1 MENIYSEEQK
11 ITKSV
16 KARKETIDFLL
27 NFSKSFQVVGNRKQK
42 FEVTL
47 N

>member
-1 MENIYSEEQK
+1 MENIYSEEQRTVK
-11 ITKSV
+11 TV
-16 KARKETIDFLL
+16 KARRETIDFLL
-27 NFSKSFQVVGNRKQK
+27 SYSKSIKVVDYKKHK

>member
-11 ITKSV
+11 SV
-16 KARKETIDFLL
+16 KTVRASKRTIDFLL
-27 NFSKSFQVVGNRKQK
+27 SYSKSIHVVDYKKHQ

>member
-1 MENIYSEEQK
+1 MENVYSEEQE
-11 ITKSV
+11 TVKSV
-16 KARKETIDFLL
+16 KARRETIDFLL
-27 NFSKSFQVVGNRKQK
+27 SYSKSITVVDYKKHK

>member
-11 ITKSV
+11 AVRSV
-16 KARKETIDFLL
+16 KARRETIDFLL
-27 NFSKSFQVVGNRKQK
+27 SYSKSIQVVDYKKHK

>member
-11 ITKSV
+11 TVKSV
-16 KARKETIDFLL
+16 RASQETIDFLL
-27 NFSKSFQVVGNRKQK
+27 SFSKSIHVVESKKCK

>member
-11 ITKSV
+11 AV
-16 KARKETIDFLL
+16 KAVKASQKTIDFLL
-27 NFSKSFQVVGNRKQK
+27 SYSKSIHVVNYKK
-42 FEVTL
+42 HPFEVTL

>member
-1 MENIYSEEQK
+1 MENIYSEEQETLK
-11 ITKSV
+11 TV
-16 KARKETIDFLL
+16 KATKETIQFLL
-27 NFSKSFQVVGNRKQK
+27 DYSRSLHVVDCKKHQ